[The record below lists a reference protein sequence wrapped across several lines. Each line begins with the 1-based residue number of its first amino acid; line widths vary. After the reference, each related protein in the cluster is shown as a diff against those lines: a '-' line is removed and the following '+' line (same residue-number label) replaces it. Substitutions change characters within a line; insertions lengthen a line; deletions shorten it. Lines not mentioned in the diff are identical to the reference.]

1 MSAVCVTCAGYLKN
15 TGVPAGVKPFG
26 RIWGMYYV
34 PLTADDG
41 TRNSFDTGAVDL
53 NIELLERINDPDPSK
68 RWYPLLDLKT
78 VTPSKEDDTFATDD
92 AQQQFKTLDGRESIS
107 FERWGATR
115 QEFAQLED
123 VCVEFGVVLMDNCGN
138 LLGEWDEATDKLYP
152 RDVNEDS
159 YSSRYMNATA
169 TDPAKIMISFD
180 YDIVTSEA
188 DQIMLSVDSFT
199 TVTPLKLRGMIDVN
213 IVVVSV
219 DSATQVTVQTNY
231 NYGTVGALL
240 PFKGAS
246 ASDFDLFNNTTSTSI
261 GAPSG
266 LASTATDGEYEL
278 TLAAQT
284 ALDVVQ
290 TDIFRAATANNEN
303 GFDGVPTT
311 FVAQ

>member
-188 DQIMLSVDSFT
+188 DQIMF
-199 TVTPLKLRGMIDVN
+199 
-213 IVVVSV
+213 SV

>member
-34 PLTADDG
+34 PLVADDG
-41 TRNSFDTGAVDL
+41 TRNSLDTGAADL
-53 NIELLERINDPDPSK
+53 NAELLGKINHADPSK
-68 RWYPLLDLKT
+68 RWYPLLDLKA
-78 VTPSKEDDTFATDD
+78 VTPAKEDDTFATDD
-92 AQQQFKTLDGRESIS
+92 AQQRFKTLDGRESIS
-107 FERWGATR
+107 FEKWGATR

-138 LLGEWDEATDKLYP
+138 LLGEWDEVNDVLYP

-169 TDPAKIMISFD
+169 TDPSKIMISFD

-199 TVTPLKLRGMIDVN
+199 TVSPLKLKGMIDVN
-213 IVVVSV
+213 ITVVSV
-219 DSATQVTVQTNY
+219 DSATQITVDTNY

-246 ASDFDLFNNTTSTSI
+246 ASDFSLFNNTTN
-261 GAPSG
+261 
-266 LASTATDGEYEL
+266 LAIATPTLATTAVDGRYEL
-278 TLAAQT
+278 TFTAQT
-284 ALDVVQ
+284 AADVVEV
-290 TDIFRAATANNEN
+290 DVFRAATANNAN